1 MVAGDEMCQCPF
13 GHAPNGTV
21 LLVEGTVVQPL
32 SNAFA
37 AYVPRWVTRSLDE
50 RWAAEGRP
58 FSVKRRV
65 AALFLDVADFSEKT
79 GTFAARGARGAE
91 DLSTILNGCFSVL
104 TDTID
109 DYGGDVVAFAGD
121 GLVVLWDEPDI
132 RTAAV
137 LATSCALAFQD
148 ALGNWARSTNHDL
161 HVRVSIE
168 IGEIFLCRVGGVDAR
183 WHYLVA
189 GDPVRLA
196 CAAYHRADIGQ
207 VILCPAARDE
217 IGELCAG
224 KIVDDV
230 FFQVTGVVAP
240 IRSVPPK
247 WDGRFQP
254 EALRLLLPKVVLDR
268 ARFGEGRWLAEFRKL
283 TIVSIRLGD
292 LGPDDNLLDKLQNA
306 IFATQ
311 KIAARFEGTILNIVT
326 TDKGI
331 HVTLVFGL
339 PPLGHSDDALRAIE
353 AAWAV
358 RQALN
363 SHEVMASI
371 GVATGRLFC
380 GEYGGQTRREYSI
393 LGQTI
398 NLSAR
403 LMVVAENEVLC
414 DAITSTSV
422 DSRVTFSALRSMR
435 LKGWAR
441 PVPIYRPEA
450 VLGPQ
455 GLRSPGDIVGRDAER
470 AILGDALRS
479 LLNHKGQ
486 LAVVQGEAGIGKSR
500 LLADLIE
507 RAKSKGCHVYR
518 GFATAIEQPT
528 LYYAWRDVVLQLIGA
543 TSNLDPELVQKKV
556 IAALADDPQ
565 LLGWM
570 PLLDD
575 VIHVGFAE
583 TELTQT
589 ITGSARASSIEQI
602 IVHLLRRSV
611 SSGPTVLIFEDQHW
625 FDDAS
630 TALLRSVTR
639 RLPEILAITSRRSN
653 EGTPTFDSGALKVA
667 QIVTLD
673 ALSEDAVA
681 ELVRRRLGV
690 VSLPAE
696 LQEFVHRHAGGN
708 PFFCEELLLAL
719 RDTGAIELDRDG
731 CRVSGDLAA
740 ASHSALSASVE
751 GAIVSRIDALPPAHQ
766 MALKVASA
774 IGMEFSSKTLQ
785 IIYPDSST
793 ASEVPDLL
801 DRLVELE
808 LLRVQI
814 SDGQTAYDFRH
825 AIIRAVTYDQLS
837 FAQRRDLHRE
847 IADCIEKLNRV
858 RLEPFYAQ
866 LALHRELADQAILAI
881 EYLDRAAEQALRNY
895 ANRDAIGYATRATKL
910 ADSAGDSVDDRR
922 RSVWQITFGDAYH
935 ELRDYDAASRHYE
948 DALTLLGRRVPATT
962 AQTVRDLLGN
972 VAWQIGSRI
981 RGASLHPAPAGEREE
996 LRQAAHVYER
1006 LAEEYFYQN
1015 DSLRLLHGTLAS
1027 LNLAERCG
1035 STAETI
1041 SGYNGLALGLGMSGM
1056 KGPARFYSR
1065 CAFQL
1070 ARERGGKPEVARA
1083 NLVASV
1089 LASGL
1094 GERDHAQ
1101 TFALEAAAAFRELGD
1116 QARLQNVL
1124 VGRVFAH
1131 LIHSDIARAESLL
1144 NELSVPDL
1152 KDASETIRA
1161 WRLCA
1166 RAIIDTIKGDADTA
1180 LLLEL
1185 RSVADGKH
1193 APADRLLC
1201 FGVLASAYE
1210 RRGDFHASL
1219 EAAERGFDVLQ
1230 SCQVVWAAWGVYGA
1244 AGVVG
1249 TLIAHCERVARARPS
1264 AGDLESKARRACDL
1278 LYRAARRSPVCR
1290 PAALLLRGSMSF
1302 LRGYKWR
1309 ARRDWRRAV
1318 GCAESLNMQYFAGLA
1333 WRQIGKSSAQED
1345 PLRDFALSRAEKAFQ
1360 VVGAIA
1366 DLTTVR
1372 LSLVD

>member
-1 MVAGDEMCQCPF
+1 M
-13 GHAPNGTV
+13 
-21 LLVEGTVVQPL
+21 QPL

-50 RWAAEGRP
+50 HWVTEDRP
-58 FSVKRRV
+58 FAIKRRV

-79 GTFAARGARGAE
+79 GKFAARGARGAE
-91 DLSTILNGCFSVL
+91 DLSTILNGCFSIL
-104 TDTID
+104 TETID
-109 DYGGDVVAFAGD
+109 DYGGDVAAFAGD
-121 GLVVLWDEPDI
+121 GLVVLWEEPNV
-132 RTAAV
+132 RTAAL

-148 ALGNWARSTNHDL
+148 ALSNWTRSTEHDL
-161 HVRVSIE
+161 RVRVAIE
-168 IGEIFLCRVGGVDAR
+168 VGDVFLCRVGGVEAR
-183 WHYLVA
+183 WHYMVA
-189 GDPVRLA
+189 GPPVRLA
-196 CAAYHRADIGQ
+196 CAAYHKAEIGK
-207 VILCPAARDE
+207 VVLCPAARGE
-217 IGELCAG
+217 IGRLCAG
-224 KIVDDV
+224 KIVDDD
-230 FFQVTGVVAP
+230 FLQVTSVDAP
-240 IRSVPPK
+240 IRNASLK
-247 WDGRFQP
+247 RDAGFQP
-254 EALRLLLPKVVLDR
+254 DELRLLLPKVVLDR
-268 ARFGEGRWLAEFRKL
+268 AHFGEGRWLAEFRKL
-283 TIVSIRLGD
+283 TIVSIRLGN
-292 LGPDDNLLDKLQNA
+292 LGPDDNLPDKLQNA
-306 IFATQ
+306 ISAIQ

-339 PPLGHSDDALRAIE
+339 PPLGHSDNALRAIE

-363 SHEVMASI
+363 SHDVTASM
-371 GVATGRLFC
+371 GVTTGRLFC

-414 DAITSTSV
+414 DAPTSASV
-422 DSRVTFSALRSMR
+422 DSRVTFAALRSLR
-435 LKGWAR
+435 LKGWSR
-441 PVPIYRPEA
+441 PVPVYRPEA

-455 GLRSPGDIVGRDAER
+455 EAKSPGHIVGRDAER
-470 AILGDALRS
+470 AILDCALRS

-486 LAVVQGEAGIGKSR
+486 LVVVQGEAGIGKSR

-507 RAKSKGCHVYR
+507 SAKSKGCHVYR

-528 LYYAWRDVVLQLIGA
+528 LYYAWREVLLQLVGV
-543 TSNLDPELVQKKV
+543 TSNVDLGLVQKKFV
-556 IAALADDPQ
+556 AALADDPQ

-570 PLLDD
+570 SLLDD

-583 TELTQT
+583 TELTRT

-602 IVHLLRRSV
+602 IVHLLRRSA
-611 SSGPTVLIFEDQHW
+611 SSGPTVLIFDDQHW

-639 RLPEILAITSRRSN
+639 RLPEILVITSRRSN
-653 EGTPTFDSGALKVA
+653 ESTPTFDSGALKVA
-667 QIVTLD
+667 QIVTLN

-681 ELVRRRLGV
+681 ELVRLRLGV

-785 IIYPDSST
+785 IIYPRSVT
-793 ASEVPDLL
+793 ASEVPVLL

-808 LLRVQI
+808 LLRVQN
-814 SDGQTAYDFRH
+814 SDGQTVYDFRH

-847 IADCIEKLNRV
+847 IADCIEKLNGA
-858 RLEPFYAQ
+858 RLERFYAQ

-910 ADSAGDSVDDRR
+910 ADSAGAAIDDRR

-948 DALTLLGRRVPATT
+948 DALTLLDRRVPATT
-962 AQTVRDLLGN
+962 AQMVWNLLGN

-981 RGASLHPAPAGEREE
+981 RGASLRPAAAAEREE

-1065 CAFQL
+1065 RAFQL
-1070 ARERGGKPEVARA
+1070 AQERGGKPEVARA
-1083 NLVASV
+1083 NLVAGV

-1094 GERDHAQ
+1094 GGGDHAEA
-1101 TFALEAAAAFRELGD
+1101 FALEAAALFREIGD
-1116 QARLQNVL
+1116 QARLQNAL
-1124 VGRVFAH
+1124 VGLVFEY
-1131 LIHSDIARAESLL
+1131 LIHSDLARAENLL
-1144 NELSVPDL
+1144 NELWGPDL
-1152 KDASETIRA
+1152 KEVSDTLRA

-1166 RAIIDTIKGDADTA
+1166 RAIIDTIKGGADTA

-1210 RRGDFHASL
+1210 RRGDSEAAL
-1219 EAAERGFDVLQ
+1219 EAAERGFDVLEG
-1230 SCQVVWAAWGVYGA
+1230 CRVVWAAYGLYGA

-1249 TLIAHCERVARARPS
+1249 ALIAHWERGTRARS
-1264 AGDLESKARRACDL
+1264 SDAELEAKARRACDL
-1278 LYRAARRSPVCR
+1278 LYGAARTSPVCR
-1290 PAALLLRGSMSF
+1290 PAALLLRGSASF
-1302 LRGYKWR
+1302 LSGNIQR

-1318 GCAESLNMQYFAGLA
+1318 SCAESLDMQYFAGLA
-1333 WRQIGKSSAQED
+1333 WCQIGESSAQKD
-1345 PLRDFALSRAEKAFQ
+1345 PLRDLALSRAEKAFH
-1360 VVGAIA
+1360 VAGAIT
-1366 DLTTVR
+1366 DLARVR
-1372 LSLVD
+1372 MSLID